1 MRTSPFSHTDENLR
15 YRPYGVGLCDRPSS
29 APIHRMLGWS
39 DLRCLD
45 ALFVRRSW
53 QRLALIRERAPN
65 ILMQMLLRGANGVGY
80 TNYPDNVVR
89 FFVREAAKAGVDI
102 FRVFDCLNWVENMR
116 VAIDAGGEAGK
127 VIEGAVCYTGDILDP
142 KRSKYSPDYYVKS
155 ARE

>member
-1 MRTSPFSHTDENLR
+1 
-15 YRPYGVGLCDRPSS
+15 
-29 APIHRMLGWS
+29 MLGWS

-89 FFVREAAKAGVDI
+89 FFVREAARHGMDV
-102 FRVFDCLNWVENMR
+102 FRIFDCFNWVENMR
-116 VAIDAGGEAGK
+116 GAIDTVNEEGK
-127 VIEGAVCYTGDILDP
+127 LAEGAVCYTGDILDP
-142 KRSKYSPDYYVKS
+142 HRAKYSLNYYVGLAKAQAVTS
-155 ARE
+155 WASRTWLAS